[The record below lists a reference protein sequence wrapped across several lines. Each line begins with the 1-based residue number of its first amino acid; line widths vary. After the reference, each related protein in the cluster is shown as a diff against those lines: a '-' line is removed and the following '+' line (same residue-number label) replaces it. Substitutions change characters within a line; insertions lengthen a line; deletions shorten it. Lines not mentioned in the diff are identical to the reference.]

1 MIKTIIF
8 DFGNIFINL
17 DIEGATAETLKKLDI
32 KEIPKEVTAINALY
46 EQGFITT
53 NEFIEFYI
61 ENFPKLSKE
70 DVVDTWNNL
79 LKNFPKERLNFLKD
93 LKKLK
98 KYKLILLSN
107 TNALH
112 IDFIKKNVSF
122 YDEFKACFD
131 AFYLSHEI
139 HLSKPNKDIY
149 EFVLNTHSLE
159 ASTCLFIDDNKDNIN
174 SAQTL
179 GIKTWLLDPKTD
191 DVIRLFEVKHDLF

>member
-32 KEIPKEVTAINALY
+32 KEIPKEVTAIHALY

-191 DVIRLFEVKHDLF
+191 DVIRLFEVKQDLF